1 MRGLPNVVA
10 KNRHKTPFDPIK
22 MFHFWVKMVDDRFL
36 PAFATLLHVRFCGT
50 PYFCSVKRKAA
61 HCQTLQPNV
70 DGIDYRTS
78 QPKVLPSASA
88 QRNASINQHT

>member
-1 MRGLPNVVA
+1 MLGLPNVVA

-50 PYFCSVKRKAA
+50 P
-61 HCQTLQPNV
+61 
-70 DGIDYRTS
+70 
-78 QPKVLPSASA
+78 
-88 QRNASINQHT
+88 